1 MQKTITPEAFMAMAE
16 TVLLFDVR
24 RKEIYEASNQIVA
37 GAVWRDPADIEE
49 WMVALPHQQTIVV
62 YCVHGHQVSHGVVD
76 RLQAEGLLACLIEG
90 GIEGLKTAGG
100 NVVSK

>member
-1 MQKTITPEAFMAMAE
+1 M
-16 TVLLFDVR
+16 
-24 RKEIYEASNQIVA
+24 
-37 GAVWRDPADIEE
+37 
-49 WMVALPHQQTIVV
+49 V
-62 YCVHGHQVSHGVVD
+62 YCVHGHQVSQGVVD